1 MRGGASHG
9 WGSHEEHGVRTA
21 DVTRLVPADA
31 VSDVWPPLEERA
43 EELLDEATEPGH
55 RPVGPPE
62 ARAEGVVVLPGGRS
76 LGYAEYGVPDGDVVL
91 WFHGTPGARQQV
103 PPDINE
109 HADRLGFRVIGIER
123 PGTGL
128 STPHRYGK
136 VVDWAAD
143 VELAADRLGIGRFAA
158 VGLSGGG
165 PFVLAVCHELGDR
178 VVAGAVLGGMGPT
191 RGSDRAPGITR
202 LLPQFEPILAV
213 SQLLAGELLTHV
225 VRPLCRFG
233 SPGFDLYA
241 RVAPA
246 SDRTVMR
253 VPEMKAMF
261 LHDIISAAQG
271 GLRAPLS
278 DLVLFARH
286 WGFSLGDIGV
296 PVKFWNGDADGVVP
310 LSHGE
315 VQAGLVPGAEL
326 VVCPGGGH
334 FAGFLLAPD
343 VLGWIADTWLER
355 AAAPA

>member
-1 MRGGASHG
+1 MSGGSP
-9 WGSHEEHGVRTA
+9 A
-21 DVTRLVPADA
+21 DVEPV
-31 VSDVWPPLEERA
+31 VWPPLEERA
-43 EELLDEATEPGH
+43 EDLLDESGASDHEPP
-55 RPVGPPE
+55 RPPE
-62 ARAEGVVVLPGGRS
+62 VRSEGAVVLRGGRA
-76 LGYAEYGVPDGDVVL
+76 LGYAEYGRPDGDVVL

-109 HADRLGFRVIGIER
+109 QADRLGFRIIGIER

-128 STPHRYGK
+128 STPHRYRRI
-136 VVDWAAD
+136 VDWAAD
-143 VELAADRLGIGRFAA
+143 VEQAADRLGVDRFAT

-178 VVAGAVLGGMGPT
+178 VVAGAVLGGVGPT
-191 RGSDRAPGITR
+191 RGADRAPGITR
-202 LLPQFEPILAV
+202 LLPPFEPLLAGT
-213 SQLLAGELLTHV
+213 QLIAGELLTHL

-233 SPGFDLYA
+233 STGFDLYA

-246 SDRTVMR
+246 SDRTVMA

-271 GLRAPLS
+271 GMRAPLS
-278 DLVLFARH
+278 DMVLFARH

-296 PVKFWNGDADGVVP
+296 PVKFWNGDADGIVP

-326 VVCPGGGH
+326 VICPGGGH

-343 VLGWIADTWLER
+343 VLRWIADTWPER
-355 AAAPA
+355 G